1 MTFEKNLEKVVMNLM
16 KTDTYR
22 HTLRTLTNWD
32 QFLMQESGLPGP
44 RGNLELL
51 QAVADE
57 GTLDLFQRYLTY
69 TPDRASTNSP
79 EGFLVMCGVVGLGR
93 LLAEGDHD
101 QLAVL
106 RECAN
111 DPRWRIREAVAM
123 ALQRWGDAEM
133 SALLKAL
140 SDWVKGTLLERR
152 AVAAAVCEPRLLK
165 NPKHAKRVLKL
176 LDTITTSI
184 VRETDRRAEDFKT
197 LRQALGYCW
206 SVAVVASPIDGKPAM
221 EKWLVN
227 PDPDVAWI
235 MRENLKKNRLER
247 MDAKW
252 VKEWSSAIV
261 R

>member
-1 MTFEKNLEKVVMNLM
+1 M
-16 KTDTYR
+16 KTEAYR
-22 HTLRTLTNWD
+22 QTLRTLTEWND
-32 QFLMQESGLPGP
+32 FLMKESGLPGP
-44 RGNLELL
+44 RGNLELM

-57 GTLDLFQRYLTY
+57 GTLDLFQRYLGY

-79 EGFLVMCGVVGLGR
+79 EGFLAMCGVVGLGR
-93 LLAEGDHD
+93 LLAEGDVD

-111 DPRWRIREAVAM
+111 DPRWRVREAVAM
-123 ALQRWGDAEM
+123 ALQRWGDADM
-133 SALLKAL
+133 PALLKAMN
-140 SDWVKGTLLERR
+140 DWVKGTLLERR
-152 AVAAAVCEPRLLK
+152 AAAAAVCEPRLLK
-165 NPKHAKRVLKL
+165 DPKHAKRVLKL

-206 SVAVVASPIDGKPAM
+206 SVAVVALPIDGKPAM

-235 MRENLKKNRLER
+235 MRENLKKNRLQH
-247 MDAKW
+247 MDANW

>member
-1 MTFEKNLEKVVMNLM
+1 MTLQKNLEKVVMNFM
-16 KTDTYR
+16 KTEVYR
-22 HTLRTLTNWD
+22 QMLRTLTDWD
-32 QFLMQESGLPGP
+32 KFLLKESGLPGP
-44 RGNLELL
+44 RGNLELM

-79 EGFLVMCGVVGLGR
+79 EGFLAMCGVVGLGR
-93 LLAEGDHD
+93 LLAEGDRD
-101 QLAVL
+101 QLTML

-111 DPRWRIREAVAM
+111 DPRWRVREAVAM
-123 ALQRWGDAEM
+123 ALQRWGDADM
-133 SALLKAL
+133 SALLKVMNEWA
-140 SDWVKGTLLERR
+140 KGTLLERR
-152 AVAAAVCEPRLLK
+152 AAAAALCEPRLLK
-165 NPKHAKRVLKL
+165 DPKHAKRVLKL
-176 LDTITTSI
+176 IDTITTSL
-184 VRETDRRAEDFKT
+184 VREKDRKAEDFKT

-227 PDPDVAWI
+227 PDADVAWI

-247 MDAKW
+247 MDAAW
-252 VKEWSSAIV
+252 VKEWSSAVV